1 MTQSVTRRSLILAI
15 LVPAVAAGCG
25 KGAGYVQPTI
35 PVTAAKVIKQA
46 LPYQIDGT
54 GTAEPLQT
62 VAIVSQVGGLLTKV
76 AFKEGEDVKE
86 GQLLLQID
94 PRPYQ
99 AALDQSVGILQRDK
113 AQLANAELDLTRY
126 EALAAKDYVTAQ
138 QYEQAKTAVVVAR
151 ATVTSDQANVETA
164 KLNLQFASIRSPISG
179 RAGSLLVKQG
189 NLVKAGGQPLVT
201 INQIQPILVRFAV
214 PVVHLPQLRQYGS
227 GALPVQVHPGSTSG
241 VGNTSTGELSF
252 VDNAVDTMTGTILLK
267 ARFENKDATLWPGE
281 FVSVTLNLFTQADA
295 LVIPSSA
302 VVQGQQGAFVFVVKQ
317 DLTAEPRPIVIGRI
331 AGDLTTIDKGLTEG
345 ETVVT
350 DGQLRLTAGS
360 HVQVKG
366 APAAGGTAAGST
378 TKE

>member
-1 MTQSVTRRSLILAI
+1 MTTSLLRRSITIALVLPLA
-15 LVPAVAAGCG
+15 AAGCT
-25 KGAGYVQPTI
+25 KGAAGPQQGI
-35 PVTAAKVIKQA
+35 PVTVAKVVKQSI
-46 LPYQIDGT
+46 PYEIDGT

-99 AALDQSVGILQRDK
+99 AALDQAQGILERDK

-126 EALAAKDYVTAQ
+126 EALVQKDYVTTQ
-138 QYEQAKTAVVVAR
+138 QYEQAKTAVVAGR

-164 KLNLQFASIRSPISG
+164 RLNLQFAAIRSPISG

-201 INQIQPILVRFAV
+201 INQIQPILVRFVV

-241 VGNTSTGELSF
+241 VGNTSTGVLSF

-302 VVQGQQGAFVFVVKQ
+302 VVQGQQGAFVFVIKQ
-317 DLTAEPRPIVIGRI
+317 DQTADPRPITIGRI

-366 APAAGGTAAGST
+366 ESTVGGSAAGTTA
-378 TKE
+378 KE

>member
-1 MTQSVTRRSLILAI
+1 M
-15 LVPAVAAGCG
+15 
-25 KGAGYVQPTI
+25 
-35 PVTAAKVIKQA
+35 
-46 LPYQIDGT
+46 
-54 GTAEPLQT
+54 
-62 VAIVSQVGGLLTKV
+62 GGLLAKV
-76 AFKEGEDVKE
+76 TFKEGEDVKE

-94 PRPYQ
+94 PAPCQ
-99 AALDQSVGILQRDK
+99 AALDQAVGILERDK
-113 AQLANAELDLTRY
+113 AQLANSELDLTRY

-138 QYEQAKTAVVVAR
+138 QYEQAKTAVVAGR

-164 KLNLQFASIRSPISG
+164 RLNLQYAAIRSPISG

-201 INQIQPILVRFAV
+201 INQIQPILVRFVV
-214 PVVHLPQLRQYGS
+214 PVVHLPPDAPVRQRRAP
-227 GALPVQVHPGSTSG
+227 GAGASRFHQRRGQHVHRR
-241 VGNTSTGELSF
+241 LSF
-252 VDNAVDTMTGTILLK
+252 VDNAVDTITGTILLK
-267 ARFENKDATLWPGE
+267 ARFENQDATLWPGE

-302 VVQGQQGAFVFVVKQ
+302 VVQGQQGSFVFVIKQ
-317 DLTAEPRPIVIGRI
+317 DQTADPRPITIGRI

-366 APAAGGTAAGST
+366 ASTVGGSAAGTTA
-378 TKE
+378 KE

>member
-1 MTQSVTRRSLILAI
+1 MTTSPLRRSLTIALFLPLA
-15 LVPAVAAGCG
+15 AAGCG
-25 KGAGYVQPTI
+25 KGAAGPQQAI
-35 PVTAAKVIKQA
+35 PVAVAKVVKQS
-46 LPYQIDGT
+46 LPYEIDGT

-99 AALDQSVGILQRDK
+99 AALDQAQGILERDK

-126 EALAAKDYVTAQ
+126 EALVQKDYVTTQ
-138 QYEQAKTAVVVAR
+138 QYEQAKTAVVAGR

-164 KLNLQFASIRSPISG
+164 RLNLQFAAIRSPISG

-201 INQIQPILVRFAV
+201 INQIQPILVRFVV

-241 VGNTSTGELSF
+241 VGNTSTGVLSF

-302 VVQGQQGAFVFVVKQ
+302 VVQGQQGAFVFVIKQ
-317 DLTAEPRPIVIGRI
+317 DETADPRPITIGRI

-366 APAAGGTAAGST
+366 ASTVGGSAAGTTA
-378 TKE
+378 KE